1 MKKLATILICLNFIL
16 SPVAPVMA
24 GDDKST
30 SEKPGGGAF
39 YANQILSIGTAALGS
54 NILLSCKLGSML
66 PSLQIFM
73 AGSAAYIASEFMGA
87 KAQQAFLKASTEEVE
102 KFKQTMREGG
112 DLQREIIE
120 IKLKEEKD
128 KLGFVKKRKMWMLA
142 ITAIY
147 TGATVAAYME
157 MTKLTAC
164 AATAVG
170 LAGCPEL
177 VSAGCTPEGA
187 GSATLITK
195 GLTAAYA
202 FGVGNA
208 GGGPIST
215 YGGMGVALASLVP
228 SIGAKIVTFYQTPMN
243 RAITFG
249 AAAALSAG
257 VMLGL
262 GGAEKKIT
270 SNIKDLE
277 KLLADFKQKTYD
289 ENGNL
294 EGGTEADHGS
304 QYDQDKSNQYSIK
317 TLSGH
322 ELAKHCWQNT
332 SQGMNYGE
340 DACKVSTKLN
350 RPKFDM
356 KMNLPTLASVGN
368 SATDLGQAVSDGDMG
383 KADIEAGKLAANA
396 MRMNQIKEN
405 IQKQMNDQRKA
416 RGEKP
421 IDFKAEEDKK
431 IASMMTDLN
440 KQSAVADAPALAS
453 TGNKASLDSLEKNN
467 RNNQSSSTTTSTNTS
482 TAGAPSSNFKF
493 DEGASDEGVAT
504 ANYQEPTNLPE
515 SLDDFEINAGDISK
529 KSEVSI
535 FKQLS
540 NRYLLNY
547 TKIFEKKKKL
557 EDTSTP

>member
-1 MKKLATILICLNFIL
+1 MKKLVTVLMCLNFIL
-16 SPVAPVMA
+16 TPVAPIMA
-24 GDDKST
+24 KDDKSS

-54 NILLSCKLGSML
+54 NILLSCKLGSMF

-73 AGSAAYIASEFMGA
+73 TGSVAYIASEFMGA

-102 KFKQTMREGG
+102 KFKKTMNEGG

-128 KLGFVKKRKMWMLA
+128 KLGFVKKRKTWMMA

-147 TGATVAAYME
+147 TAATVAAYME
-157 MTKLTAC
+157 MTKLAAC
-164 AATAVG
+164 EAATGGACSA
-170 LAGCPEL
+170 LRI
-177 VSAGCTPEGA
+177 AGCTPEGA
-187 GSATLITK
+187 ASAGLITK

-202 FGVGNA
+202 FGVGSS

-228 SIGAKIVTFYQTPMN
+228 AIGAKIVTFYQTPMN

-294 EGGTEADHGS
+294 LGGSEADHGS
-304 QYDQDKSNQYSIK
+304 QYDQDKSKQYDIK
-317 TLSGH
+317 TLNGQQ
-322 ELAKHCWQNT
+322 LAKHCWQNT

-440 KQSAVADAPALAS
+440 KQSAGADAPALAS

>member
-1 MKKLATILICLNFIL
+1 MKKLVTILMCLNFIL
-16 SPVAPVMA
+16 TPVAPAMA
-24 GDDKST
+24 KDDKSS

-102 KFKQTMREGG
+102 KFKQTMKDGG

-128 KLGFVKKRKMWMLA
+128 KLSFVKKRKMWMMA

-157 MTKLTAC
+157 MTELATC
-164 AATAVG
+164 TATAG
-170 LAGCPEL
+170 MTCRPEL
-177 VSAGCTPEGA
+177 ISAGCTPDGA
-187 GSATLITK
+187 ASASLVTK

-228 SIGAKIVTFYQTPMN
+228 SIGAKVVTFYQTPKN

-249 AAAALSAG
+249 AAAALSGG
-257 VMLGL
+257 VIMGL
-262 GGAEKKIT
+262 GGAEKQIT

-277 KLLADFKQKTYD
+277 KLLADFKQKTHD

-294 EGGTEADHGS
+294 LGSTEAGHGS
-304 QYDQDKSNQYSIK
+304 VYDQDKSNQYAIK
-317 TLSGH
+317 TLNGQ

-332 SQGMNYGE
+332 SQGMNYSE
-340 DACKVSTKLN
+340 DACKVTAKLN

-396 MRMNQIKEN
+396 MRMAQIKEN

-416 RGEKP
+416 KGEKP
-421 IDFKAEEDKK
+421 IDFKGEEDK
-431 IASMMTDLN
+431 IVASMMTDLN
-440 KQSAVADAPALAS
+440 KQSGGAAAPALAS
-453 TGNKASLDSLEKNN
+453 AGNRATLDQLDSGEN
-467 RNNQSSSTTTSTNTS
+467 SPSSTTDSS
-482 TAGAPSSNFKF
+482 GKSSAAGAASNNFKF
-493 DEGASDEGVAT
+493 DEGSANEAIAT
-504 ANYQEPTNLPE
+504 ADDQGSSSLPE

-529 KSEVSI
+529 QSEVSI

-547 TKIFEKKKKL
+547 TKIFEKKKNL

>member
-1 MKKLATILICLNFIL
+1 
-16 SPVAPVMA
+16 
-24 GDDKST
+24 
-30 SEKPGGGAF
+30 
-39 YANQILSIGTAALGS
+39 
-54 NILLSCKLGSML
+54 
-66 PSLQIFM
+66 
-73 AGSAAYIASEFMGA
+73 
-87 KAQQAFLKASTEEVE
+87 
-102 KFKQTMREGG
+102 
-112 DLQREIIE
+112 
-120 IKLKEEKD
+120 
-128 KLGFVKKRKMWMLA
+128 
-142 ITAIY
+142 
-147 TGATVAAYME
+147 
-157 MTKLTAC
+157 
-164 AATAVG
+164 
-170 LAGCPEL
+170 
-177 VSAGCTPEGA
+177 
-187 GSATLITK
+187 
-195 GLTAAYA
+195 
-202 FGVGNA
+202 
-208 GGGPIST
+208 
-215 YGGMGVALASLVP
+215 
-228 SIGAKIVTFYQTPMN
+228 
-243 RAITFG
+243 
-249 AAAALSAG
+249 
-257 VMLGL
+257 
-262 GGAEKKIT
+262 
-270 SNIKDLE
+270 
-277 KLLADFKQKTYD
+277 
-289 ENGNL
+289 
-294 EGGTEADHGS
+294 
-304 QYDQDKSNQYSIK
+304 
-317 TLSGH
+317 
-322 ELAKHCWQNT
+322 
-332 SQGMNYGE
+332 MNYSE
-340 DACKVSTKLN
+340 DACKVSSKLN

-356 KMNLPTLASVGN
+356 KMNLPTLSSVGN